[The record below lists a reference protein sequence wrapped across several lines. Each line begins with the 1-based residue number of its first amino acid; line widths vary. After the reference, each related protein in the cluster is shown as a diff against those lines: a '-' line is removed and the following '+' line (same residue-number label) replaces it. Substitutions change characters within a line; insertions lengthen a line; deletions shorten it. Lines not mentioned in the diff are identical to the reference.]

1 MKLPHR
7 RQFLR
12 LASGFAAMPAFSRI
26 AKAQTYPSRPV
37 RIVVGFPPGQT
48 ADLGMRIVAQ
58 RLSERLG
65 NPFVVDNRPG
75 ANGNIAA
82 EAVAHAS
89 PDGYTLLSVNT
100 GNFINASLYEK
111 LSFNLIRDIAPV
123 ASVSRANLILV
134 VHPSFPAKTVPDLIA
149 YAKANPGKVNMA
161 SGGIGNSTHLGGE
174 LFKMMTGVEMVH
186 VPYRGSAPAI
196 TDLVGGQV
204 QVMFDVI
211 ASSIEHVRAGRLRAL
226 GITSMTRLETLPTV
240 PAVSE
245 FLQGYEVSTSSGIG
259 VPTGTPSSIVNKLN
273 QEINAGLADPN
284 IKARFA
290 DSGVTVLASSATE
303 YGQYMAE
310 QTEKWGKVIRAANI
324 KPE

>member
-1 MKLPHR
+1 MKLHR
-7 RQFLR
+7 RAILHLAAGAASLPLASR
-12 LASGFAAMPAFSRI
+12 LAS
-26 AKAQTYPSRPV
+26 AQAYPSRAV
-37 RIVVGFPPGQT
+37 RIVVGFPAGQT

-100 GNFINASLYEK
+100 GNFINAGLYDK

-123 ASVSRANLILV
+123 ASISRASLVLV

-174 LFKMMTGVEMVH
+174 LFKLMTGVEMVH

-211 ASSIEHVRAGRLRAL
+211 ASSIEHIRAGRLRAL
-226 GITSMTRLETLPTV
+226 GVTSTTRLETLPTI
-240 PAVSE
+240 PAVNE
-245 FLQGYEVSTSSGIG
+245 FLPGYEVSTSSGIG
-259 VPTGTPSSIVNKLN
+259 VPTGTANSIVSKLN
-273 QEINAGLADPN
+273 QEINAGLADPD
-284 IKARFA
+284 IRARFA
-290 DSGVTVLASSATE
+290 NSGVTVLASSAAE
-303 YGQYMAE
+303 YGQYMVE
-310 QTEKWGKVIRAANI
+310 QAEKWAKVIRAANI
-324 KPE
+324 KAE

>member
-1 MKLPHR
+1 MRIHR
-7 RQFLR
+7 RAILR
-12 LASGFAAMPAFSRI
+12 LALGAAAVPVASRN
-26 AKAQTYPSRPV
+26 ARAQAYPSRPV
-37 RIVVGFPPGQT
+37 RVVVGFPAGQT

-58 RLSERLG
+58 RLSERFG

-100 GNFINASLYEK
+100 GNFINAALYEK

-123 ASVSRANLILV
+123 ASISRANLVLV
-134 VHPSFPAKTVPDLIA
+134 VHPSFPATTVPDLIA
-149 YAKANPGKVNMA
+149 YAKANPGKINMA

-174 LFKMMTGVEMVH
+174 LFKIMTGIEMIH
-186 VPYRGSAPAI
+186 VPYRGSAPAL

-204 QVMFDVI
+204 QIMFDVI
-211 ASSIEHVRAGRLRAL
+211 ASSIEHIRAGRLRAL
-226 GITSMTRLETLPTV
+226 GVTSTTRLETLPTV

-245 FLQGYEVSTSSGIG
+245 FLPGYEVSTSSGIG
-259 VPTGTPSSIVNKLN
+259 VPTGTPSGIVHKLN
-273 QEINAGLADPN
+273 QEINAALADPD

-290 DSGVTVLASSATE
+290 DSGVTVLASSAAD
-303 YGQYMAE
+303 YGKYVAE
-310 QTEKWGKVIRAANI
+310 QTEKWAKVIRLTNI

>member
-1 MKLPHR
+1 MS
-7 RQFLR
+7 Q
-12 LASGFAAMPAFSRI
+12 SGFPA
-26 AKAQTYPSRPV
+26 
-37 RIVVGFPPGQT
+37 GQT

-65 NPFVVDNRPG
+65 TAFVVDNRPG

-111 LSFNLIRDIAPV
+111 LSFKLIRDIAPV
-123 ASVSRANLILV
+123 ASISRANLVLV

-149 YAKANPGKVNMA
+149 HAKANPGKVNMA

-186 VPYRGSAPAI
+186 VPYRGSAPAL

-204 QVMFDVI
+204 QIMFDVI
-211 ASSIEHVRAGRLRAL
+211 ASSIEHIRAGRLRAL
-226 GITSMTRLETLPTV
+226 GVTSTNRLETLPTV

-245 FLQGYEVSTSSGIG
+245 FLPGYEVSTSSGID
-259 VPTGTPSSIVNKLN
+259 VPMGTGSSIVNKLN
-273 QEINAGLADPN
+273 QEINAGLADPD

-290 DSGVTVLASSATE
+290 DSGVTVLASSAAE
-303 YGQYMAE
+303 YGGYMAE
-310 QTEKWGKVIRAANI
+310 QTAKWAKVIRLAGI